1 MITVSEYLNGNT
13 DKTSSFILQ
22 IPGAIPVPV
31 GHRVEIRIF
40 CSEGL
45 FGIGGNK
52 PLFEYPLIKDME
64 TGIQYGDLDN
74 FDTGKNASR
83 NMLPDAQITLQK
95 SLNEYANLKGK
106 ILACNVNYKH
116 ISLYEL
122 FLQTTLLIE
131 PENS

>member
-1 MITVSEYLNGNT
+1 MITISEYFSGNV
-13 DKTSSFILQ
+13 DKTNPFIIQ

-40 CSEGL
+40 NMHGL
-45 FGIGGNK
+45 FGGNK

-74 FDTGKNASR
+74 FDTGKNAAR

-95 SLNEYANLKGK
+95 NLDEYANLKGK
-106 ILACNVNYKH
+106 IQACNVNYKH

-122 FLQTTLLIE
+122 FLQTTLVIE
-131 PENS
+131 PENG